1 MRARER
7 QRWMFNQICGGAL
20 TRKRGFSGQN
30 CAQFGLIW
38 AAKNDGTCQSQV

>member
-7 QRWMFNQICGGAL
+7 QRWMFNQICGGVANA
-20 TRKRGFSGQN
+20 KAWIFGQN

-38 AAKNDGTCQSQV
+38 AANNDGTCQSQV